1 MNIQY
6 DDENVSMDGRNP
18 LYKEE
23 EERMR
28 RQHRRSHARETM
40 QSPRNVGGVNRSHGV
55 SNLLPQHPEDRND
68 HNHEG
73 ATAGQHHQRRAAT
86 SAILMAAGE
95 RDLSQ
100 SKARVTEASAMLVPG
115 SATAA
120 LEARRTRPVTA
131 PRAHGYTNTCE
142 RPSTAPSK
150 RHQDLEW
157 QHRME
162 RIWEKRFA
170 SVTGLQGAQTEGE
183 EQDLGQVSTELTG
196 KLDGIRTESKER
208 KVSAHSGERE
218 VELLRKQMRVLE
230 DAQRDLWFDLDRA
243 LVPERTGIDQND
255 PWLRSAQR
263 SSSSACVVS

>member
-1 MNIQY
+1 
-6 DDENVSMDGRNP
+6 
-18 LYKEE
+18 
-23 EERMR
+23 
-28 RQHRRSHARETM
+28 
-40 QSPRNVGGVNRSHGV
+40 
-55 SNLLPQHPEDRND
+55 
-68 HNHEG
+68 
-73 ATAGQHHQRRAAT
+73 
-86 SAILMAAGE
+86 
-95 RDLSQ
+95 
-100 SKARVTEASAMLVPG
+100 MLVPG